1 MTMRTLP
8 RLALIDR
15 LGLGRPVFGP
25 MVVDEVTRS
34 CSVQVARIRQK

>member
-8 RLALIDR
+8 RLALIHH

-25 MVVDEVTRS
+25 NVGEVTRT